1 MDEVMGAC
9 CLAHGKCSA
18 ASTSFVVA
26 GADAGNRSQHRED
39 PAQGGPSCFL
49 QALKGI
55 FFQFATGLS
64 GLPRGETPSWQEWEA
79 GSGHVGHPLPAAGP
93 VPTA

>member
-1 MDEVMGAC
+1 MLSGVHQFCGC
-9 CLAHGKCSA
+9 WSRCRKQSGP
-18 ASTSFVVA
+18 ST
-26 GADAGNRSQHRED
+26 GRTL
-39 PAQGGPSCFL
+39 AQGGPSCFL